1 MAVRGS
7 EFFKKGGAWGLPFF
21 CLACPSWRRRGS
33 FPPSPGERAALAAQ
47 GGEFFK
53 KGGARGLPFLPGLPQ
68 LEEAEEL
75 SATARGEGG
84 FGSTGQ

>member
-1 MAVRGS
+1 MGAQGS
-7 EFFKKGGAWGLPFF
+7 EFFKKGELE
-21 CLACPSWRRRGS
+21 GS
-33 FPPSPGERAALAAQ
+33 L
-47 GGEFFK
+47 
-53 KGGARGLPFLPGLPQ
+53 FLPGLPQ